1 MDRADDVR
9 SRQGSVVQLGTQVGT
24 GQQQGTGSPIG
35 HVNLEFRPSLPVG
48 IRLGQLNFPV
58 LLMNVP
64 LSLSA
69 QIPNNAYMHDLSPSE
84 REICHDRAVSQ
95 FQSLYKHIT
104 QHAMVYLLPST
115 PGFQDQPYVSNLGA
129 VLPHCEED
137 TVLISRFRS
146 APRIGEERTGADF
159 FKLMHFTVER
169 PPETFEAESVY
180 FEGEAD
186 LKHIRGNVYIGAHG
200 MRTSRNALAWAS
212 ERFGMEI
219 VPFRVTNP
227 YLYHLDCCVLRIDE
241 EAVLLCTAIADRTC
255 IQGDRATLRDH
266 RRLAGG
272 GSRRNHQLS
281 RAGGRGSVRLAYWR
295 ARRSETDLRNRE
307 SQDQAPRGHLLALRS
322 HLARLLHVR
331 ILQIGRAALLP
342 RHAHQD
348 RWRTTTARKPPSR
361 DRARAGN

>member
-9 SRQGSVVQLGTQVGT
+9 SRQGPRVQLGTEVGA
-24 GQQQGTGSPIG
+24 GQQQVVESPIG
-35 HVNLEFRPSLPVG
+35 HVNLESRPSLEVG
-48 IRLGQLNFPV
+48 IRLGQLNLPV
-58 LLMNVP
+58 LLMNLP

-69 QIPNNAYMHDLSPSE
+69 QIPNNAYMHDLSSSE
-84 REICHDRAVSQ
+84 REICHDRAIAQ
-95 FQSLYKHIT
+95 FHSLYKHVA
-104 QHAMVYLLPST
+104 QHAIVYLLPST

-159 FKLMHFTVER
+159 FKLMNFTVER
-169 PPETFEAESVY
+169 PPEMFEAESVY

-219 VPFRVTNP
+219 VPFRITNP

-255 IQGDRATLRDH
+255 L
-266 RRLAGG
+266 
-272 GSRRNHQLS
+272 
-281 RAGGRGSVRLAYWR
+281 
-295 ARRSETDLRNRE
+295 
-307 SQDQAPRGHLLALRS
+307 QAIEQHCEIIDVSLEE
-322 HLARLLHVR
+322 
-331 ILQIGRAALLP
+331 
-342 RHAHQD
+342 
-348 RWRTTTARKPPSR
+348 
-361 DRARAGN
+361 ARAGITNCLVLAGEVLCDSPIAELGAERPSYAIEKTKIKRLEDICSRFGRTLRVFCMSEFYKSGALLSCLIMHIKPDGARRQHASRRDATEPDGD